1 MIIEVKKLGLAAY
14 IKMHGGVLHEIRDS
28 RFVLETSKTEGEW
41 EIEYSNSCCY
51 QHDSELVNLRNL
63 LNKIKGNARG

>member
-1 MIIEVKKLGLAAY
+1 MITTKRLGLAAY
-14 IKMHGGVLHEIRDS
+14 IKMNGGVLLEIRDS
-28 RFVLETSKTEGEW
+28 KFCFETDKTEGEW

-63 LNKIKGNARG
+63 LNKIKGK